1 MIKED
6 FFYELNYVEDGEYI
20 DGKETIE
27 DQLVMDVR
35 SSWKHRYNLERRQ
48 QYLRS
53 PVERLRLKKE
63 QKEGHRKRI
72 RDLRRYRS
80 NREFAPD
87 LHQSL
92 ESWRL
97 QNGRKHLNVAFIV
110 KYLLTFSWAED
121 PSRFHDAKA
130 WGSKLYDEYC
140 DR

>member
-72 RDLRRYRS
+72 RDLRRY
-80 NREFAPD
+80 
-87 LHQSL
+87 LSL
-92 ESWRL
+92 I
-97 QNGRKHLNVAFIV
+97 HI
-110 KYLLTFSWAED
+110 
-121 PSRFHDAKA
+121 
-130 WGSKLYDEYC
+130 
-140 DR
+140 